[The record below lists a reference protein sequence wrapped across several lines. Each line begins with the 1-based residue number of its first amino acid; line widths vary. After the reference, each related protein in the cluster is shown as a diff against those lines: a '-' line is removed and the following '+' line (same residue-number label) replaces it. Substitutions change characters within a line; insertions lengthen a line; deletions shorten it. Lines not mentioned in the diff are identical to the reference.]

1 MAAVL
6 IRLPL
11 FNKLFPH
18 DFVLLQPRSAYFPW
32 HVLKPFGYLIPLEF
46 KRKEDRFGLKVIV
59 QVIAMFMTEWTRASV
74 EDGSDSENAFLNAR
88 LAVREIPKIGGSSAG
103 MCYVS

>member
-1 MAAVL
+1 M
-6 IRLPL
+6 
-11 FNKLFPH
+11 
-18 DFVLLQPRSAYFPW
+18 
-32 HVLKPFGYLIPLEF
+32 
-46 KRKEDRFGLKVIV
+46 

-103 MCYVS
+103 MCYLS